1 MWGDIYYIWHI
12 KDDINQTAQKNILV
26 IQPIL
31 FIEVFLREDSW
42 YIVIRRVVYLN
53 GDLKRL

>member
-1 MWGDIYYIWHI
+1 MWGDTYYIWHI